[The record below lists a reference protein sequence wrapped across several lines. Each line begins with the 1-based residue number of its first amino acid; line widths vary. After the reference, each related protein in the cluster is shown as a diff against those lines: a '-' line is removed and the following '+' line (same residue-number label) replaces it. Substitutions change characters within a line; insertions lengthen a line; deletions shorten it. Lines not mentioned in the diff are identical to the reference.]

1 MDNSLVSGGAST
13 FSLSRPASLQPIR
26 LVHIMKRSS
35 ILTWPG
41 FYLERGLWGVAAPVF
56 MSGSHLVAAVGIA
69 GSTGRISRALGSRT
83 SELPV
88 AIRGTIHDPFS

>member
-1 MDNSLVSGGAST
+1 MDNSLVSGSTST
-13 FSLSRPASLQPIR
+13 FSLRRPASLQPIR

-56 MSGSHLVAAVGIA
+56 IRGGHLVAAVRIA
-69 GSTGRISRALGSRT
+69 GPSGRISRALGSRT

-88 AIRGTIHDPFS
+88 AVRATMYDPFS